1 MCRKIL
7 LGFFLMAGHASLAQ
21 DSALYAHSRICMNI
35 YEKIKKTK
43 KKIKKEK
50 IIKET
55 GAGEAQVIYSPTYIL
70 LQTSKGADT
79 IFLSAINDSFRGL
92 SRKAVYI
99 YYNNDSEMME
109 LSFYDKAGVKKCKKK
124 IIKFTKKKK
133 EKKKKKKIFLKKKG
147 GHYKR
152 KTLEKIGMGTLY
164 YGIL

>member
-7 LGFFLMAGHASLAQ
+7 LGLFLMAGHASLAQ

-109 LSFYDKAGVKKCKKK
+109 LSFYDKAGVKKCKR
-124 IIKFTKKKK
+124 
-133 EKKKKKKIFLKKKG
+133 FLIENG

-164 YGIL
+164 YGILWPVGFVLKWGWRLLY

>member
-1 MCRKIL
+1 
-7 LGFFLMAGHASLAQ
+7 
-21 DSALYAHSRICMNI
+21 RICMNI

-92 SRKAVYI
+92 SRKA
-99 YYNNDSEMME
+99 
-109 LSFYDKAGVKKCKKK
+109 
-124 IIKFTKKKK
+124 
-133 EKKKKKKIFLKKKG
+133 
-147 GHYKR
+147 
-152 KTLEKIGMGTLY
+152 
-164 YGIL
+164 